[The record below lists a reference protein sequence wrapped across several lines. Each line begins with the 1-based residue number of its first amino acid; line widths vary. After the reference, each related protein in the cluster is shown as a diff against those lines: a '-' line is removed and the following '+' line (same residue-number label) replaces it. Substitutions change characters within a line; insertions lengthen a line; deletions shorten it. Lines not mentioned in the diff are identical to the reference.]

1 MFKLIKVNSKSEP
14 HIRFLYEILLTKKFN
29 ISHEDVPN
37 YNEHKK
43 FVYRHPYR
51 SWLMILSKDNFRGA
65 VYLTKDNV
73 IGINLPNANIDD
85 YHNIINL
92 IIKKYK
98 PLKQVKSLKSKYFLI
113 NINPKNNVLIKAVEN
128 LDMKY
133 IQKTY
138 ALIP

>member
-1 MFKLIKVNSKSEP
+1 MRYFWIKE
-14 HIRFLYEILLTKKFN
+14 FN
-29 ISHEDVPN
+29 ISHEVVPN
-37 YNEHKK
+37 FIEHKN
-43 FVYRHPYR
+43 FVYNNPYR
-51 SWLMILSKDNFRGA
+51 VWLIVLNKNNFRGA

-73 IGINLPNANIDD
+73 IGINLPKANIED
-85 YHNIINL
+85 YQNIINL

-98 PLKQVKSLKSKYFLI
+98 PLRPVKSLKSKYFLI

-128 LDMKY
+128 LDLKY